1 MVAFGARAMGA
12 SPIGT
17 LRMRAGLAVRNI
29 LGYPDG
35 DPSVGFVV
43 SECLDAGVRRSRGKT
58 VQNVVLERVRLVPSP
73 KT

>member
-1 MVAFGARAMGA
+1 MG
-12 SPIGT
+12 
-17 LRMRAGLAVRNI
+17 AGLAVRNI